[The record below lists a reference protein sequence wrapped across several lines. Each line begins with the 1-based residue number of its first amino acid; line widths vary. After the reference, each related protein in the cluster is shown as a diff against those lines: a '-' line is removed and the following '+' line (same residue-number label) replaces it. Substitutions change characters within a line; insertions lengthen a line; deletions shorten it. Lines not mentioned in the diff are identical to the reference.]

1 MPVTD
6 AQSALW
12 AQMSPTPCLLHK
24 DVGESEGLSLLAAWG
39 GLTLPLG
46 TWKARPGGLS
56 LSFAFSKME

>member
-6 AQSALW
+6 ARSALW
-12 AQMSPTPCLLHK
+12 AQMSSTPRLLHE
-24 DVGESEGLSLLAAWG
+24 DVGESEGLSLLASWS

-56 LSFAFSKME
+56 LSFAFSEME